1 MSKKDRGRIHMRVPV
16 ILLKQVEKYQKEKGI
31 TTRTAAFLE
40 LVRKGL
46 EAEKKSRFIPRL
58 ETVGFLGSFL

>member
-1 MSKKDRGRIHMRVPV
+1 MSEKNRGRIHMRVPEP
-16 ILLKQVEKYQKEKGI
+16 LLKQVQKYQKEKGI

-46 EAEKKSRFIPRL
+46 EKER
-58 ETVGFLGSFL
+58 ENE

>member
-1 MSKKDRGRIHMRVPV
+1 MSEKDRGRIHMRVPGT
-16 ILLKQVEKYQKEKGI
+16 LLKQVEKYQKEKGI

-46 EAEKKSRFIPRL
+46 EAEKKADSSHP
-58 ETVGFLGSFL
+58 